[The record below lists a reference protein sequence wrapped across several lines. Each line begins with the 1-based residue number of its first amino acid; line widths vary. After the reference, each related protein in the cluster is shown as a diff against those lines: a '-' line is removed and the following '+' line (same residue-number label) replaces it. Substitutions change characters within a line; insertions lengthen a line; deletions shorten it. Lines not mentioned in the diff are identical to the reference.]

1 MYTSLTKKI
10 LDDFNIKGMAHITGG
25 GITENIPR
33 IVPDVLQVEIYKD
46 EWDLPKIFNWI
57 KDAGNI
63 NMTDMYKIFNCGIG
77 YVFIVSKD
85 ESDQLRHAISN
96 EGFNSYLIG
105 GISKKTNKEDLIY
118 I

>member
-1 MYTSLTKKI
+1 
-10 LDDFNIKGMAHITGG
+10 MAHITGG

-33 IVPDVLQVEIYKD
+33 IVPDVLQAEIYKD
-46 EWDLPKIFNWI
+46 EWSLPKIFNWI
-57 KDAGNI
+57 KDTGNI
-63 NMTDMYKIFNCGIG
+63 DMTDMYKIFNCGIG

-96 EGFNSYLIG
+96 EGFSSYLIG
-105 GISKKTNKEDLIY
+105 GISKKINKEDLIY

>member
-1 MYTSLTKKI
+1 
-10 LDDFNIKGMAHITGG
+10 
-25 GITENIPR
+25 
-33 IVPDVLQVEIYKD
+33 
-46 EWDLPKIFNWI
+46 
-57 KDAGNI
+57 
-63 NMTDMYKIFNCGIG
+63 MTDMYKIFNCGIG

-85 ESDQLRHAISN
+85 ESDQLRNAISN

>member
-1 MYTSLTKKI
+1 
-10 LDDFNIKGMAHITGG
+10 
-25 GITENIPR
+25 
-33 IVPDVLQVEIYKD
+33 
-46 EWDLPKIFNWI
+46 
-57 KDAGNI
+57 
-63 NMTDMYKIFNCGIG
+63 MTDMYKIFNCGIG

-105 GISKKTNKEDLIY
+105 GILKKTNKEDLIY